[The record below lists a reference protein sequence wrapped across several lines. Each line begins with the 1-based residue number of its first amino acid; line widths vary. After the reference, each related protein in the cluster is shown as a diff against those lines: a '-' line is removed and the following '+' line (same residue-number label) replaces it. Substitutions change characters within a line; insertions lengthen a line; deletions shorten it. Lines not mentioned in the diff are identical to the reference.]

1 MLNLILATLCS
12 ASVSVIMRISGK
24 YIHNQLTMLACNY
37 VMCSILGG
45 SFAGGQLFPRTDG
58 LALAIVLGIIGG
70 FFYLTS
76 FMLMQKNV
84 KQNGVVLPTTFMKLG
99 IVIPVLS
106 AILVFGEAP
115 RMVQFAGIALALAAI
130 VVMQEKGQDLRSFGS
145 IFWLWLTTGISSAM
159 SKVYDGFG
167 VPALKN
173 QFLFYIFAS
182 ALVMCVI
189 VCIIRKQ
196 KISLWDLFFG
206 LIIGIPNYF
215 SARFLLLSLGA
226 VPAVVAYPT
235 YSVGTIVMITLAG
248 IVIFREK
255 LNRQRIIALLM
266 ILCALALLNM

>member
-12 ASVSVIMRISGK
+12 TSVSVIMRISGK

-45 SFAGGQLFPRTDG
+45 FFAGGQLFPAADG
-58 LALAIVLGIIGG
+58 LPTAVLLGIFGG

-99 IVIPVLS
+99 VVIPVLV
-106 AILVFGEAP
+106 AVFIFREAP
-115 RMVQFAGIALALAAI
+115 RLVQFAGIALALAAI
-130 VVMQEKGQDLRSFGS
+130 VVMQEKGQDLRSLGS
-145 IFWLWLTTGISSAM
+145 IFWLWLTTGISSSM

-167 VPALKN
+167 APELKN

-182 ALVMCVI
+182 ALVMCVM

-196 KISLWDLFFG
+196 KICLWDAFFG
-206 LIIGIPNYF
+206 LIIGVPNYLC
-215 SARFLLLSLGA
+215 SRFLLLSLES
-226 VPAVVAYPT
+226 VPAFIACPC
-235 YSVGTIVMITLAG
+235 YSVSAIVLTTLAG
-248 IVIFREK
+248 IFAFREK
-255 LNRQRIIALLM
+255 LSRRKMISLGM
-266 ILCALALLNM
+266 ILCALVLLNL